1 MTAGAPAPKTRE
13 QGGGL
18 REKRGAARLAALQA
32 LYQLEIT
39 GISADDVIE
48 EFLEHRIGRDPETGQ
63 KIEQDEAY
71 FADIVHGVL
80 KHQVEID
87 RSVAKVLAAGWTL
100 SRIDSILRALL
111 RAGAYELVARRD
123 VPAKVV
129 IDEYVELARDF
140 FDGDEPGFVNAVLDK
155 LAHRKRAA
163 EFGEKP
169 PDDELQ
175 F

>member
-1 MTAGAPAPKTRE
+1 MIKNDQSRSPRPSSDHLERS
-13 QGGGL
+13 
-18 REKRGAARLAALQA
+18 AARLAALQA

-39 GISADDVIE
+39 GNAPDDVIE
-48 EFLEHRIGRDPETGQ
+48 EFVEHRLGRG
-63 KIEQDEAY
+63 
-71 FADIVHGVL
+71 ADNAPPRHDQAFFSDLVRGVL

-87 RSVAKVLAAGWTL
+87 RSIAKELAQGWTL
-100 SRIDSILRALL
+100 ARIDSTLRALL
-111 RAGAYELVARRD
+111 RAASYELVARRD

-140 FDGDEPGFVNAVLDK
+140 FDGDEPGFVNAVLDR

-163 EFGEKP
+163 EFGETP

>member
-1 MTAGAPAPKTRE
+1 MIENNIPSHSRGSSTRLE
-13 QGGGL
+13 
-18 REKRGAARLAALQA
+18 RSAARLAALQA

-39 GISADDVIE
+39 GNTPADVIE
-48 EFLEHRIGRDPETGQ
+48 EFIEHRFGRGESEPR
-63 KIEQDEAY
+63 KHDEE
-71 FADIVHGVL
+71 FFSDLVHGVL

-87 RSVAKVLAAGWTL
+87 RSIAKALAQGWTL
-100 SRIDSILRALL
+100 ARIDSTLRALL
-111 RAGAYELVARRD
+111 RAASYELVARRD

-140 FDGDEPGFVNAVLDK
+140 FEGDEPGFVNAVLDR

-163 EFGEKP
+163 EFGETP

>member
-1 MTAGAPAPKTRE
+1 MSDE
-13 QGGGL
+13 GL
-18 REKRGAARLAALQA
+18 TPHQARSAARLAALQA
-32 LYQLEIT
+32 LYQLEMT
-39 GISADDVIE
+39 GNAPGDVID
-48 EFLEHRIGRDPETGQ
+48 EFIQHRFSQQDPETG
-63 KIEQDEAY
+63 KEIAHDEA
-71 FADIVHGVL
+71 FFSDVVHGVL

-87 RSVAKVLAAGWTL
+87 RGIARSLASGWTL

-111 RAGAYELVARRD
+111 RAGCYELVARRD

-140 FDGDEPGFVNAVLDK
+140 FEGDEPGFVNAVLDR
-155 LAHRKRAA
+155 LAHRKRAT
-163 EFGEKP
+163 EFGEVP